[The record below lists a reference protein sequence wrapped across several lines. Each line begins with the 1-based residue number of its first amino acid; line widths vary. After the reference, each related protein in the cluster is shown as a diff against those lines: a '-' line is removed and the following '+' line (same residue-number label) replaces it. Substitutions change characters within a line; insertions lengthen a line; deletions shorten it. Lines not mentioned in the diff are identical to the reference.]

1 MMKKPLEKP
10 VNEQTPQPIPE
21 NYEAD
26 AILTV
31 NDNAGNNF
39 RANVKVNVEG
49 EIHFEYDDPHT
60 GEKKHCDIN
69 KANPEGVG
77 NPDACQI
84 LQTQVRNAMSK
95 QNLRDRY

>member
-10 VNEQTPQPIPE
+10 VTEQQNQSVPE

-26 AILTV
+26 ATLTV
-31 NDNAGNNF
+31 NDNAGNKF

-49 EIHFEYDDPHT
+49 EIHFEYDDPRT
-60 GEKKHCDIN
+60 GEKKRCDIT
-69 KANPEGVG
+69 KDNPEGVG